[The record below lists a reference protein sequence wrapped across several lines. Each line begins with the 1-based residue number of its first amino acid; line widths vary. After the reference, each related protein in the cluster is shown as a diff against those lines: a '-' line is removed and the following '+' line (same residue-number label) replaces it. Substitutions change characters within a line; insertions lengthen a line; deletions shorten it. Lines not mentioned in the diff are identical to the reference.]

1 MTLYTV
7 SNKLLA
13 QWQLEPDHTENRTQ
27 VVIYLID
34 MHDGKKKKKR
44 RGVFHVNMLKVFCS
58 EASSSS
64 DPCPGVLLS

>member
-34 MHDGKKKKKR
+34 MHDGKKKQKAKR
-44 RGVFHVNMLKVFCS
+44 GL
-58 EASSSS
+58 
-64 DPCPGVLLS
+64 PCQHAEGVLF

>member
-34 MHDGKKKKKR
+34 MHDGKKKTK
-44 RGVFHVNMLKVFCS
+44 S
-58 EASSSS
+58 EEGSSMST
-64 DPCPGVLLS
+64 C